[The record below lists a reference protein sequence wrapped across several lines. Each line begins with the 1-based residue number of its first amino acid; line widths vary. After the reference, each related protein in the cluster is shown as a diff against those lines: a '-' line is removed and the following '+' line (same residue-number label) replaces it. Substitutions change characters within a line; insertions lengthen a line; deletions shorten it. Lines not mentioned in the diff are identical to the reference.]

1 MWWSKQVQASCPH
14 PQNAQG
20 NIAPINQDKQMQWP
34 SPTLFTNNNI
44 NLPADM
50 SATVCEKFHKIFKEV
65 FHSSE
70 MQKVTG
76 TKKKNK
82 PTTTTNLEQAD
93 QILHST

>member
-1 MWWSKQVQASCPH
+1 
-14 PQNAQG
+14 
-20 NIAPINQDKQMQWP
+20 MQWP

-50 SATVCEKFHKIFKEV
+50 SAIVCENFHKIFKEI

-76 TKKKNK
+76 TKKTKTHHNK
-82 PTTTTNLEQAD
+82 TGASWSNFAQHIAFISYSIAEN
-93 QILHST
+93 